1 MANRR
6 KFLAGLGALA
16 SGSAAAVGTGAFTSV
31 SANRDLE
38 VQVADDNSALLG
50 IDDIDGSPNSAY
62 VDVNGNSVSIDI
74 SSTNGGVGLNDN
86 ATTKILDL
94 LKITNQGTQN
104 VYVWASGMPSGV
116 KLAVQPS
123 SQIQNDGTGTGEN
136 QGALSLNSNLSAA
149 DLDDDDVNVGESGGG
164 EEAAPELAPGDFIN
178 VELFA
183 SGDLNDSLD
192 FDGTITIHAEDVDQV
207 D

>member
-1 MANRR
+1 MSNRR

-16 SGSAAAVGTGAFTSV
+16 SGSAAAIGTGAFTSV

-38 VQVADDNSALLG
+38 VQVADDASALLA
-50 IDDIDGSPNSAY
+50 IDDIDGSPNSEY
-62 VDVNGNSVSIDI
+62 VDAGGDSVSIDI
-74 SSTNGGVGLNDN
+74 STTDGVGLNNN

-94 LKITNQGTQN
+94 LKITNQGTQP
-104 VYVWASGMPSGV
+104 VYVWASGMPSNV

-123 SQIQNDGTGTGEN
+123 SQIQNDGTGAGEN
-136 QGALSLNSNLSAA
+136 QGALSLNSNLNAA
-149 DLDDDDVNVGESGGG
+149 DLDDDDSQAGEPGGA
-164 EEAAPELAPGDFIN
+164 EEAAPLLNAGDFID

-183 SGDLNDSLD
+183 TGDISGLD
-192 FDGTITIHAEDVDQV
+192 FDGQITINAEDADQV